1 MQEKDKT
8 DFEHFMAARWH
19 PLVRTAYVLTGN
31 RQDAE
36 DIAQT
41 ALTNAYSVWPRIR
54 NADDVTVYV
63 HKILINVYRTSRRRR
78 RVREVLTSAV
88 PERRSAAAA
97 AANDA
102 LHDRDEIAQALAQ
115 LTPRQRAVIVL
126 RYLEDLTEAQTAAAL
141 GCSVGTVKSQSSK
154 ALARLRAGRVE
165 VPGASGRGLR
175 DGSATVG
182 AGSAEPVEPARHSEP
197 VEPTRNSEP
206 TEHNDVLEHR
216 EQVAQ

>member
-1 MQEKDKT
+1 MHEKDKT

-19 PLVRTAYVLTGN
+19 PLVRAAYVLTGN

-41 ALTNAYSVWPRIR
+41 ALANAYGVWPRIR
-54 NADDVTVYV
+54 NSDDVTVYV

-97 AANDA
+97 AANEA
-102 LHDRDEIAQALAQ
+102 LHDRDEVAQALAQ
-115 LTPRQRAVIVL
+115 LPPRQRAVIVL

-154 ALARLRAGRVE
+154 ALAKLRACRVQ
-165 VPGASGRGLR
+165 VPGPGGRGIR
-175 DGSATVG
+175 PGSATEG
-182 AGSAEPVEPARHSEP
+182 AEPVKPIKYG
-197 VEPTRNSEP
+197 
-206 TEHNDVLEHR
+206 EHIDVLEHR

>member
-1 MQEKDKT
+1 MHEKDKT

-19 PLVRTAYVLTGN
+19 PLVRAAYVLTGN

-54 NADDVTVYV
+54 NTDDVTVYV

-97 AANDA
+97 AANEA
-102 LHDRDEIAQALAQ
+102 LHDRDEVAQALAE

-154 ALARLRAGRVE
+154 ALAKLRAGRVE
-165 VPGASGRGLR
+165 VPGTSDRSIR
-175 DGSATVG
+175 PGSAIEG
-182 AGSAEPVEPARHSEP
+182 AEPVK
-197 VEPTRNSEP
+197 PTKYG
-206 TEHNDVLEHR
+206 EHIDVLEHR

>member
-1 MQEKDKT
+1 MHEKDKT

-19 PLVRTAYVLTGN
+19 PLVRAAYVLTGN

-97 AANDA
+97 AANKA
-102 LHDRDEIAQALAQ
+102 LHDRDEVAQALAQ

-141 GCSVGTVKSQSSK
+141 RCSVGTVKSQSSK
-154 ALARLRAGRVE
+154 ALAKLRASRME
-165 VPGASGRGLR
+165 VPGASGRSTSPGA
-175 DGSATVG
+175 ATEG
-182 AGSAEPVEPARHSEP
+182 AEPVK
-197 VEPTRNSEP
+197 PTKYG
-206 TEHNDVLEHR
+206 EHIDVLEHR

>member
-1 MQEKDKT
+1 MHEKDKT

-19 PLVRTAYVLTGN
+19 PLVRAAYVLTGN

-54 NADDVTVYV
+54 NSDDVTVYV

-97 AANDA
+97 AANES
-102 LHDRDEIAQALAQ
+102 LHDRDEVAQALAQ

-165 VPGASGRGLR
+165 MPEASGRGIR
-175 DGSATVG
+175 PGSATEG
-182 AGSAEPVEPARHSEP
+182 AEPVEPPKNGERI
-197 VEPTRNSEP
+197 
-206 TEHNDVLEHR
+206 DVLEHR

>member
-1 MQEKDKT
+1 MHEKDKT

-19 PLVRTAYVLTGN
+19 PLVRAAYVLTGN

-88 PERRSAAAA
+88 PEHRSAAAA
-97 AANDA
+97 AANEA
-102 LHDRDEIAQALAQ
+102 LHDRDELAQALAQ

-126 RYLEDLTEAQTAAAL
+126 RYLEDLTESQTAAAL

-154 ALARLRAGRVE
+154 ALAKLRAGRVE
-165 VPGASGRGLR
+165 VTGPSGRGTHP
-175 DGSATVG
+175 GSATKG
-182 AGSAEPVEPARHSEP
+182 AEPVK
-197 VEPTRNSEP
+197 PTKYG
-206 TEHNDVLEHR
+206 EHIDVLEYR

>member
-19 PLVRTAYVLTGN
+19 PLVRAAYVLTGN

-41 ALTNAYSVWPRIR
+41 ALTNAYSVWPRVR
-54 NADDVTVYV
+54 NTDDVTLYV
-63 HKILINVYRTSRRRR
+63 HKILINVYRASRRRR
-78 RVREVLTSAV
+78 RVREVLTAAV

-97 AANDA
+97 AASEA
-102 LHDRDEIAQALAQ
+102 LHDRDEVAQALAQ

-154 ALARLRAGRVE
+154 ALAKLRAGRVE
-165 VPGASGRGLR
+165 APGPSGRGIR
-175 DGSATVG
+175 PESATEG
-182 AGSAEPVEPARHSEP
+182 AEPVK
-197 VEPTRNSEP
+197 P
-206 TEHNDVLEHR
+206 TEYREHIDILEHR
-216 EQVAQ
+216 EQVSQ